1 MNINYINKLIFYPLY
16 LISVIFQLSY
26 SAKYNNIILEKNN
39 FVEVN
44 DIINEKNTY
53 AIIKDLA
60 ILSDKT
66 SNLFIYINSPGGS
79 VTDGEKIINQI
90 NFYQNLNYT
99 VNCIALNA
107 YSMAFYIFQSC
118 NKRYITNITKLMT
131 HQMVLSI
138 PKMSF
143 ENLVNYLKII
153 KQIDDNLTNMVCKR
167 INMSYE
173 DYIKKR
179 QSDWWIYSD
188 DIIKYK
194 LADEIVFINH
204 DVAITNLTTDIY
216 SIKYF

>member
-1 MNINYINKLIFYPLY
+1 MNINYINKFIFSVLS
-16 LISVIFQLSY
+16 LTSLLKLSISL
-26 SAKYNNIILEKNN
+26 KYNNIILEKNN
-39 FVEVN
+39 FVEIV